1 MTPDQINAEYK
12 KNYYQDPDNR
22 ATHAEILRAK
32 FVLYSNPNEDPGKI
46 LRNYNVLDHVI
57 QILVGELPT
66 HEPKKKR
73 ADKYDDLIAWCKDNH
88 LVQVS
93 AEDIAEQGGIS
104 YATALKFIKD
114 RPDLFFKVKKG
125 LYELRD
131 PETVKKEENV

>member
-1 MTPDQINAEYK
+1 MTPEEINTEFK
-12 KNYYQDPDNR
+12 KQFHEDPENR
-22 ATHAEILRAK
+22 STHAEILRAR
-32 FVLYSNPNEDPGKI
+32 FVLLSNPTEDHGKI
-46 LRNYNVLDHVI
+46 LRKYNVLDHVI
-57 QILVGELPT
+57 QMLVGELPT

-73 ADKYDDLIAWCKDNH
+73 SDKYDDLISWCKENH

-93 AEDIAEQGGIS
+93 AEEVAEQGDIS

-131 PETVKKEENV
+131 PETVRKEENV